1 MSTTSTTTDEQKLR
15 TLVERI
21 ARHQKTLGLTDVDFV
36 SRYQRHLS
44 STRTWRQRLVNG
56 DLKELKLEKWIVK
69 LQRMV
74 SEIDSAVAIED
85 FYDLPI
91 SREIRSV
98 YNLLQGQT
106 NDRRCAVVLGP
117 TGVGKSFIAKKLV
130 AENPS
135 TTAFFETRCDS
146 TPYHLVR
153 GVARAVGAPEVGG
166 IGMQTD
172 ALFEFLKG
180 RTMTV
185 FIDEGHE
192 AGVHLFKLIKSA
204 INQTPTKWMLFA
216 YPTQWRRLI
225 TASSGA
231 WSEAQQL
238 LGRTLKPVIDG
249 WSDGVHREDVAAYLR
264 AAAPELADDADS
276 LAGAMTNDIRAHG
289 NFRLLA
295 DALDTARMVA
305 DANGADITPEA
316 VREQI
321 ANLIP
326 HRK

>member
-1 MSTTSTTTDEQKLR
+1 MTTTTTEEQKLR
-15 TLVERI
+15 SLVERI

-56 DLKELKLEKWIVK
+56 DWKEIKTAKWIEK

-74 SEIDSAVAIED
+74 SEIDGAVVTDD

-91 SREIRSV
+91 SREIRAT

-117 TGVGKSFIAKKLV
+117 TGIGKTFAAKRLV
-130 AENPS
+130 SENP
-135 TTAFFETRCDS
+135 TANAFFETTPNS

-153 GVARAVGAPEVGG
+153 GVARAVGAPDVAG
-166 IGMQTD
+166 IGAQTD

-180 RTMTV
+180 REMTV
-185 FIDEGHE
+185 FVDEGHE
-192 AGVHLFKLIKSA
+192 AGVTLFKLVKSA
-204 INQTPTKWMLFA
+204 INQTRTRWMLFCYPTKW
-216 YPTQWRRLI
+216 RRLV
-225 TASSGA
+225 TASDDA
-231 WSEAQQL
+231 YSEAQQL

-249 WSDGVHREDVAAYLR
+249 WADGVHREDVAVYLR
-264 AAAPELADDADS
+264 AAAPELIDDADS
-276 LAGAMTNDIRAHG
+276 LAGTLTDTIRSHG

-305 DANGADITPEA
+305 DATGTDITPAA

-321 ANLIP
+321 NNLIP
-326 HRK
+326 QRK